1 MTTDIKKL
9 TELYELGKGIIDD
22 LDASVKSYASDYSK
36 LENELGKEKEAHKN
50 LVLGLE
56 KLIGRK

>member
-22 LDASVKSYASDYSK
+22 LDASVKNYAIDHSK
-36 LENELGKEKEAHKN
+36 LENELAKEK
-50 LVLGLE
+50 
-56 KLIGRK
+56 